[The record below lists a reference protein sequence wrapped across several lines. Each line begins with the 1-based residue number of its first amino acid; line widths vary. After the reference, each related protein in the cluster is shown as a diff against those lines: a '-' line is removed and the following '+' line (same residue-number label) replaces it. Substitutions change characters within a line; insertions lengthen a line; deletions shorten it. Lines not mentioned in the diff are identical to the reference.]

1 MSQHST
7 VSGLTV
13 LLTGMQTQ
21 RMHSFFFFKGGGR
34 NGKTVGLEVQTPFII
49 PRYLVLF
56 AALFYLR
63 VLIPLSLDQR
73 SRGEGKRASGETQ

>member
-21 RMHSFFFFKGGGR
+21 RMHSFFLKGEEE
-34 NGKTVGLEVQTPFII
+34 TVGLEVQTPFII

-73 SRGEGKRASGETQ
+73 SSGEEEESER